1 MFILLQRLRVRVIP
15 PLLLLCLTRVNRK
28 GRGKRTQLVSL
39 LKDDPDLAKRSLVFI
54 AVPYFVGKPPA
65 VAFITTGLDSAVPR
79 RTGIIARRRMMGLRS
94 GDSLRRR
101 VTDVFFA
108 GYAFNSRFRIQTTW
122 RVL

>member
-28 GRGKRTQLVSL
+28 GRGQRTRLVSL

-54 AVPYFVGKPPA
+54 AVPYFVGKLPA
-65 VAFITTGLDSAVPR
+65 VAFITTGLDSAVRR
-79 RTGIIARRRMMGLRS
+79 RTGKIARRRTMGLRP

-101 VTDVFFA
+101 VTDDFFA
-108 GYAFNSRFRIQTTW
+108 GYAFNSHFRIQTTR